1 MIGFEPVGILP
12 RLSAWI
18 IDRFLLGSLW
28 VLLAC
33 WGVVAYLGVARWP
46 GDVRNLVALVGL
58 LLLLGIWLHALYF
71 IVFTGGCGQT
81 PGKMLCEIAVVRRDG
96 DPVGYGRALLRWVGS
111 WAAALPLGLGF
122 LGVLFTAERRG
133 LHDWIAGTRVITR
146 RGAHAPLPMLPPETI
161 APAKPALDTT

>member
-1 MIGFEPVGILP
+1 MIDLEPAGIVP
-12 RLSAWI
+12 RLSAWV

-33 WGVVAYLGVARWP
+33 WGVVAYLGVVRWP
-46 GDVRNLVALVGL
+46 ADVRNLAALVGL

-71 IVFTGGCGQT
+71 IVFIGGCGQT

-96 DPVGYGRALLRWVGS
+96 DPVGYGRALRRWVGS
-111 WAAALPLGLGF
+111 WAASLPLGLGF
-122 LGVLFTAERRG
+122 LGVFFTAERRG

-146 RGAHAPLPMLPPETI
+146 QGAHAPFPGLPPETI